1 MRLLLDT
8 HVLIWMFSD
17 DSRLTADARE
27 LLLDEDNIL
36 YCSVVSIWEVALKH
50 GVRPEE
56 NIGPTKFVEYCDA
69 SHIKHLDL
77 KREHVLP
84 LEDMPA
90 IHGDP
95 FDRLLIAQ
103 SSAERMTLV
112 THDANIRLYPYKN
125 IKGI

>member
-27 LLLDEDNIL
+27 LLLDANNIL
-36 YCSVVSIWEVALKH
+36 YCSAVSVWEVALKH

-56 NIGPTKFVEYCDA
+56 NIGPARFMEYCDA
-69 SHIKHLDL
+69 SFVKRLDL
-77 KREHVLP
+77 KCEHMVP
-84 LEDMPA
+84 LEDMLA
-90 IHGDP
+90 IHNDP

-103 SSAERMTLV
+103 ASIERMTLV
-112 THDANIRLYPYKN
+112 THDAFIRRYPYENIR
-125 IKGI
+125 GI